1 MAFEEVKELES
12 KIDYLI
18 STILTLRQEKEALQG
33 QLKEKTEENLRLKEE
48 IERREEEK
56 RVLKEKIGGL
66 IQKLSEI

>member
-1 MAFEEVKELES
+1 MVFEEVRELES

-18 STILTLRQEKEALQG
+18 DTILKLRKEKEELIM
-33 QLKEKTEENLRLKEE
+33 QLNEKIEENKKLKEE

-56 RVLKEKIGGL
+56 RILKEKIGGL